1 MTGALASLRQGAVDL
16 LNSRGIQAVT
26 AFEPDGRK
34 RWSGPVAA
42 VALAKVV
49 CAPGGFKDY
58 LGTRY
63 DEETGD
69 EEEWYG
75 RAADLTLSLDIYGP
89 RDGGESAC
97 RDVLDEMAELLTGQG
112 LNGLTV
118 LELESGQMEFLDSCG
133 MYRLPVQC
141 RCQAWLAAAV
151 RPDGEFTDFRVKGRK
166 V

>member
-16 LNSRGIQAVT
+16 LNSRGIQAAA
-26 AFEPDGRK
+26 AFEADGRK
-34 RWSGPVAA
+34 RWSGPVVA

-58 LGTRY
+58 LGTRRN
-63 DEETGD
+63 EESGD
-69 EEEWYG
+69 EEELYG
-75 RAADLTLSLDIYGP
+75 RAVELTLSLDIYGP

-97 RDVLDEMAELLTGQG
+97 RDVLDEMTELLASQG

-151 RPDGEFTDFRVKGRK
+151 RQDGEFVDFRVKGRR